1 MTRRDLMR
9 MYRRLLKTFGPQRW
23 WPAATPFEV
32 MVGAILTQNAAWAN
46 VEKAVAALEA
56 AGSLDPWELASMRL
70 SRLARLIRPC
80 GYFNVKAKRL
90 RSFVRWLCDRF
101 DGDLANMGSE
111 PTGALRDEL
120 LAQYGVGPETA
131 DSMLLYA
138 LERPVFVVDAYTV
151 RVFSRHGALPRR
163 AKYEEA
169 KRFFE
174 ERLPKDVALYNE
186 FHALLVAL
194 GNQVCRPRPRCETC
208 PAAEVLPPRVDEG
221 S

>member
-1 MTRRDLMR
+1 MGV
-9 MYRRLLKTFGPQRW
+9 YRRLLDAFGPRGW

-32 MVGAILTQNAAWAN
+32 MVGAILTQNAEWPN
-46 VEKAVAALEA
+46 VEKAVGALKK
-56 AGSLDPWELASMRL
+56 AGVLGPRELASLRR
-70 SRLARLIRPC
+70 SRLAGLIRPC

-90 RSFVRWLCDRF
+90 SSFVRWLRDRF
-101 DGDLANMGSE
+101 GGDVENMRSE
-111 PTGALRDEL
+111 PTETLREEL
-120 LAQYGVGPETA
+120 LGQYGVGPETA

-151 RVFSRHGALPRR
+151 RIFSRHGALPRR

-194 GNQVCRPRPRCETC
+194 GNQVCRPRPQCDAC
-208 PAAEVLPPRVDEG
+208 PVAAILPPRTDVAEEG
-221 S
+221 N